1 MSFEMLPNE
10 SYESWVQR
18 VEQYEFGRALM
29 RLAQGHDPN
38 AVLTESSY
46 RIMKKLQHPV
56 IRAISDSAVK
66 NYSPERSLEEYRR
79 NYIERFG
86 PKPDHIR
93 EHP

>member
-1 MSFEMLPNE
+1 MQQQPNE

-18 VEQYEFGRALM
+18 VERYEYGRALM
-29 RLAQGHDPN
+29 RLAQGDDPG
-38 AVLTESSY
+38 AVMTECSY

-56 IRAISDSAVK
+56 IRAISDSMVK
-66 NYSPERSLEEYRR
+66 NYDSEHSLEEYRK